1 MDERKVIDKSMITF
15 EDIRNE
21 PYVVEHIMWD
31 IEPKDLMDPVSSMTA
46 EGVKHTAPLKGYIF
60 YIETAG
66 KAPVLYLMRHTAG
79 NYAETLAQ
87 IAELPQDLLLEALEE
102 NKSKMYS
109 GMCPINNK
117 IKDWLKKELGVL

>member
-1 MDERKVIDKSMITF
+1 MITF
-15 EDIRNE
+15 EDIKNE
-21 PYVVEHIMWD
+21 PYVIEHIMWD
-31 IEPKDLMDPVSSMTA
+31 VEPKGLMDPVSSMTA

-66 KAPVLYLMRHTAG
+66 KAPALYLLRHTAG

-87 IAELPQDLLLEALEE
+87 IDELPQDLLIEALEE

-117 IKDWLKKELGVL
+117 VKDWLKKELGVL

>member
-15 EDIRNE
+15 EDIKNE

-31 IEPKDLMDPVSSMTA
+31 VEPKDLMDPVTSMTA
-46 EGVKHTAPLKGYIF
+46 EGLQHKAPLKGYIF

-66 KAPVLYLMRHTAG
+66 NAPVLYLMRHTAG

-87 IAELPQDLLLEALEE
+87 ITELPQYLLLEALEE

-109 GMCPINNK
+109 GMCPINDK
-117 IKDWLKKELGVL
+117 VKDWLKKELGVL

>member
-1 MDERKVIDKSMITF
+1 MDERKVIDESMITF
-15 EDIRNE
+15 EDIKNE

-31 IEPKDLMDPVSSMTA
+31 VEPKDLMDPITSMTE
-46 EGVKHTAPLKGYIF
+46 EGVKRKAPLKGYMF
-60 YIETAG
+60 YIETVGAT
-66 KAPVLYLMRHTAG
+66 PVLYLIRHTAG

-117 IKDWLKKELGVL
+117 VKDWLKKELGVL